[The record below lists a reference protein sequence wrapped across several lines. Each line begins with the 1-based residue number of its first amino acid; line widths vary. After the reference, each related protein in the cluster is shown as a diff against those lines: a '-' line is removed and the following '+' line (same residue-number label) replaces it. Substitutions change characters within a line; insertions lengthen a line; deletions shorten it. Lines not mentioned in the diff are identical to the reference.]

1 MESNADRSA
10 RFDSI
15 VRDHGPPI
23 FGLLV
28 RFVRDRGLAEDLWQ
42 DVFWSAWRRFDDLD
56 PGRDPMP
63 WLRTLAVNRAID
75 HVRRRNA
82 RPALESDDALDERP
96 AAESRSRSEFEE
108 TLALLPPHERAAVLL
123 YYEESRSIAEIAT
136 ALDAPAGTVKTWLF
150 RARQRLRRQFEE
162 DDRRAKARTIANE

>member
-10 RFDSI
+10 RFDAI
-15 VRDHGPPI
+15 VREHGPSI
-23 FGLLV
+23 FGLLF

-42 DVFWSAWRRFDDLD
+42 EVFWASWRRFDDLD
-56 PGRDPMP
+56 AARDPMP

-75 HVRRRNA
+75 HVRRRRS
-82 RPALESDDALDERP
+82 RPVLESDDALAERP
-96 AAESRSRSEFEE
+96 AASVRSRSDFEE
-108 TLALLPPHERAAVLL
+108 TLASLPPHERAAVLL
-123 YYEESRSIAEIAT
+123 YYEEARSIAEIAA

-162 DDRRAKARTIANE
+162 DDRRATARTIANE